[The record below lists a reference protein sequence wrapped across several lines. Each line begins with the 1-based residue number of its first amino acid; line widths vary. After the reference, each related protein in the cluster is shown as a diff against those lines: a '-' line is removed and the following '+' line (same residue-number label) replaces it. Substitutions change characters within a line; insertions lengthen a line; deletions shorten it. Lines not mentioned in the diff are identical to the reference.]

1 MSNITI
7 GNLTVFQT
15 DKKTRREFSEG
26 LVNSLEEGQLN
37 PLDVNLWLKHM
48 ERFISTLTVSD
59 TKKNKDADLAIR
71 FKKIT
76 LEEAAKHGKKFEYHN
91 AEISEREVGVR
102 YDYSVCNDNVLN
114 ELQKELDALKEKIKQ
129 REDFLKSIP
138 DEGLEV
144 LVEDTIETLY
154 KPNKTST
161 TSLTFTIK

>member
-7 GNLTVFQT
+7 GNLSIFQT

-26 LVNSLEEGQLN
+26 LVNSLEEGKLN

-48 ERFISTLTVSD
+48 ESFISTLTVID

-71 FKKIT
+71 FKNLA
-76 LEEAAKHGKKFEYHN
+76 LEEAAKHGDKFEYHN
-91 AEISEREVGVR
+91 AKISKLEVGIR

-114 ELQKELDALKEKIKQ
+114 ELQNELEVLKEKIKQ
-129 REDFLKSIP
+129 RENLLKEIQ

-144 LVEDTIETLY
+144 LVDDTIETIY

-161 TSLTFTIK
+161 TSLAFTIK